1 MDKIWITCCN
11 VWLKCTGKHGMMD
24 WKTSW
29 CMSTFFGPTCLCVE
43 LQLDG
48 GTWFSYFIFDAL
60 QCYLISSKTRKV
72 MDIVYSRL
80 SFKIWMEQ
88 EVGKVGGWR
97 SGGRICNSSSDYF
110 FINLEFFNVCF
121 ESYLNWGNRGCN
133 EDYKL
138 PLLKSSWG
146 RLLAESNHKLNCHHW
161 VVSFSSCS
169 CLLFLWHIF
178 KIT

>member
-1 MDKIWITCCN
+1 MKQFLQTLLARVALFLDYNFNHQMWRYNGIWIENFVDKIWITCCN

-97 SGGRICNSSSDYF
+97 LEVGR
-110 FINLEFFNVCF
+110 
-121 ESYLNWGNRGCN
+121 
-133 EDYKL
+133 EDMQ
-138 PLLKSSWG
+138 
-146 RLLAESNHKLNCHHW
+146 
-161 VVSFSSCS
+161 F
-169 CLLFLWHIF
+169 FLWLFFHKFGIF
-178 KIT
+178 